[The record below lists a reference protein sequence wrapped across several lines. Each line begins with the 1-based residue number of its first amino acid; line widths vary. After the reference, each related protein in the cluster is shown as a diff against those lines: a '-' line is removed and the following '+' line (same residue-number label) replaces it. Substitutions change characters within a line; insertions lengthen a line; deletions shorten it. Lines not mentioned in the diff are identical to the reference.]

1 MQIDLLHALHRGS
14 AGTAQFK
21 ALQKHTKK
29 NPVEDPTTEQRV
41 IRHPE
46 CVTDSEKTGIAQ
58 SSEEKVEGDTPSLSY
73 AEYERQGKGGNK
85 LLQIH

>member
-14 AGTAQFK
+14 AGGAQFK

-29 NPVEDPTTEQRV
+29 NPVEDTTTEQRV

-46 CVTDSEKTGIAQ
+46 CVTDSEKAGR
-58 SSEEKVEGDTPSLSY
+58 S
-73 AEYERQGKGGNK
+73 
-85 LLQIH
+85 